1 MFHLRPYIEM
11 PPHRRQPMSE
21 QPLRV
26 LGLSGEYRST
36 SKSGMMV
43 NHALNLA
50 KEAGAEVFF
59 WDCNEK
65 PLPFVGEDGCWD
77 NANVKEFQELA
88 SSCDAFLVCSP
99 EYHGTM
105 SGVMKNTFD
114 WLYDKHIGGK
124 SVGLMCTLGGMQ
136 NSNTLNHM
144 RIMLRWLH
152 AWPVPEQLAVGHVKE
167 AFDDDGELTD
177 EATKERLKSL
187 VDSVLNA
194 ATMLKA

>member
-1 MFHLRPYIEM
+1 
-11 PPHRRQPMSE
+11 MSE
-21 QPLRV
+21 TNLRI
-26 LGLSGEYRST
+26 LGLSGEYRPS

-43 NHALNLA
+43 NQALVFA
-50 KEAGAEVFF
+50 EGMGAEVFF

-77 NANVKEFQELA
+77 NANVKEFQALA
-88 SSCDAFLVCSP
+88 ASCDGFLVCSP

-114 WLYDKHIGGK
+114 WVYEQHVGGK
-124 SVGLMCTLGGMQ
+124 VFGLMSTLGGMS

-152 AWPVPEQLAVGHVKE
+152 ANPVSQQLAVGHVKE
-167 AFDDDGELTD
+167 AFDDDGGLVD
-177 EATKERLKSL
+177 GSVDERLQSL
-187 VDSVLNA
+187 VESVLKT
-194 ATMLKA
+194 ATMYKNS